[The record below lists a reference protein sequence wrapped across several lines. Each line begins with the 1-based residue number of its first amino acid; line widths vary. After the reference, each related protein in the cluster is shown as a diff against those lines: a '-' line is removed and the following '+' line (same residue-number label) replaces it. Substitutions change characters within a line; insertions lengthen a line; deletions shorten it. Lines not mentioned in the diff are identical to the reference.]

1 MGYGNCESKSNVKS
15 RAVDM
20 ENTAEN
26 HMTSKQQQ
34 WRIPSKSPINSG
46 KTFLDISVN
55 TGQICLCFEA
65 DIPPKKRQQHAHCMR
80 LSDKDLVKKLFT
92 SNRVNNFLT
101 TSLTECRKD
110 GHATFIFLGYLL

>member
-55 TGQICLCFEA
+55 TGQICLGFEA
-65 DIPPKKRQQHAHCMR
+65 DTPPPPKK
-80 LSDKDLVKKLFT
+80 KD
-92 SNRVNNFLT
+92 SNMPTVCDFRTKIWLK
-101 TSLTECRKD
+101 SYLQATESI
-110 GHATFIFLGYLL
+110 TF